1 MGAIISKLC
10 YCKGKRRRHH
20 SNSQQ
25 QPTKLSKNPSLII
38 ERTQFL
44 RDEDGISEYSRVLE
58 KDFEIKGRKVVGKSQ
73 FNHERTAV
81 GFDYNLN
88 INRSDSIIKVKHTH
102 SHASAQRLIIFK
114 TLCRPSKLNTRK
126 VANYSPSPE

>member
-44 RDEDGISEYSRVLE
+44 RDEDGVSEYTRILE
-58 KDFEIKGRKVVGKSQ
+58 KDFEIKGRRVVGKSQ
-73 FNHERTAV
+73 FNQERTAA
-81 GFDYNLN
+81 GYDYNLN
-88 INRSDSIIKVKHTH
+88 INRSDSIIKVKGRVRDNVNSFLKHCVD
-102 SHASAQRLIIFK
+102 L
-114 TLCRPSKLNTRK
+114 PS
-126 VANYSPSPE
+126 